1 MGYLRNT
8 LNRRTF
14 AYRFSIKDKMD
25 TDLINL
31 KKLIHADNK
40 NWGAGKRVRLM
51 ARGGDRGR
59 TYSTPHANATSFDVY
74 VHNK

>member
-1 MGYLRNT
+1 
-8 LNRRTF
+8 
-14 AYRFSIKDKMD
+14 MD